1 MICAAILAGGI
12 GERLGLGMPKQ
23 FYRIYDKPLLIY
35 CVEKFVEVDE
45 LDLIIVSSP
54 KEYLD
59 KTKSIINEFMDD
71 NRIHVIEG
79 GITRNDTILNS
90 INYSIENG
98 ADENSIMV
106 THDGA
111 RIFVSPQLIRDSIH
125 YALEYGPSSA
135 VIPASDVIFES
146 KVKRHLSGVPERKYL
161 VHAQTPQSFN
171 MNEFLNI
178 YNDLSENEIK
188 LLDEAMVL
196 FYLRDEDVY
205 LFDGDSSNFKITRS
219 FDLTLAE
226 VILKNNG

>member
-23 FYRIYDKPLLIY
+23 FYTLFDKPMLIY

-45 LDLIIVSSP
+45 LDLIVVSSP
-54 KEYLD
+54 KEYID
-59 KTKSIINEFMDD
+59 RTQSIINEFIDD
-71 NRIHVIEG
+71 NRVCVIEG

-111 RIFVSPQLIRDSIH
+111 RIFVSPQLIRDSIF
-125 YALEYGPSSA
+125 YALEYGASSA
-135 VIPASDVIFES
+135 VIPATDVIFQS
-146 KVKRHLSGVPERKYL
+146 KVKGHLSGVPERKYL
-161 VHAQTPQSFN
+161 FHAQTPQSFN
-171 MNEFLNI
+171 INKFLEI
-178 YNDLSENEIK
+178 YEDLSENEIK

-196 FYLRDEDVY
+196 FHLRDEDVF
-205 LFDGDSSNFKITRS
+205 LFEGQSSNFKITNS

-226 VILKNNG
+226 VILKNNE